1 MQDIKFEPVP
11 IDDLPESLRPVH
23 DYWRQLKGT
32 RIAPTW
38 PEFDMLQIPLQMLPF
53 TMVKDVETD
62 PRAYRY
68 RFYGTG
74 FVEMNGSDLTGG
86 TTDDVSNSAFA
97 AAIRASLDVFTQQFE
112 PCFYRVTTRIGHHHE
127 DVQSLFRMPIS
138 DDQER
143 VTSVV
148 SIASKH
154 IDKNQ
159 YHEIQS
165 TDDGWTKF
173 SPQ

>member
-1 MQDIKFEPVP
+1 MHDIKFDPVP

-23 DYWRQLKGT
+23 NYWRQLKGD

-38 PEFDMLQIPLQMLPF
+38 PEFDLMQIPLSMLRF

-68 RFYGTG
+68 RFFGSG
-74 FVEMNGSDLTGG
+74 FVDMNGSDLTQK
-86 TTDDVSNSAFA
+86 TTDDMANRNFS
-97 AAIRASLDVFTQQFE
+97 AAIRASLDAFTQQFE
-112 PCFYRVTTRIGHHHE
+112 PRFYRVTTRIGHQRE
-127 DVQSLFRMPIS
+127 EVQSLFRLPLS
-138 DDQER
+138 NDQKQ
-143 VTSVV
+143 VTSIV
-148 SIASKH
+148 SIVSDHVDKH
-154 IDKNQ
+154 H

-165 TDDGWTKF
+165 TSDGWSKF